1 MDFNDWPGQKTL
13 NRQIYQLVTLFFTF
27 TMTNSAVIQPCDRP
41 TPTRSARS
49 LVLGS
54 NGMACSS
61 QPLASQTGL
70 NILRQGGNAFDAAV
84 AMAATLNVVEP
95 MSTGIGGD
103 MYALAW
109 SAREQK
115 LVGLNGS
122 GRSAST
128 ANLEYFQKKGLDS
141 IPASGIDSVTV
152 PGTVHGWVSLLEE
165 YGCLSLADTLA
176 DSIRYAE
183 EGFPVSE
190 VIAQAWSE
198 GLRFADRPEFAQTY
212 LIPDEKGW
220 RSPRLGEMFLQPDLA
235 NTLRGLASGGTDAF
249 YHGEIAAKITDY
261 LQAEGSLL
269 RASDLADHSSSWVDP
284 VSTEY
289 DGYHLYELPP
299 NGQGIVALEILNI
312 LEGYDLAGMEHNS
325 AEYIHLLS
333 EAKKLA
339 YTDRDTFITDL
350 DIRKLP
356 VEELISKQYAKRQR
370 ARIDINQAQSF
381 PKSTLNIGED
391 TVYLCTADRDGNMVS
406 FINSTFD
413 NFGSGYVVPGTG
425 ISLQNRGSLFSLE
438 ADHLNRIE
446 PSKRPMHTI
455 IPAMVM
461 RNNRPVF
468 CYGVMGGEMQP
479 QGHVQIFLNMFV
491 FGMNA
496 QEAGEAA
503 RSREMDGFIAIE
515 SGIGDAVSEQLR
527 AMGHPVERRVG
538 DFGGYQGIYYDAEQ
552 GVYHG
557 ASDNRKD
564 GCALGY

>member
-1 MDFNDWPGQKTL
+1 M
-13 NRQIYQLVTLFFTF
+13 
-27 TMTNSAVIQPCDRP
+27 
-41 TPTRSARS
+41 
-49 LVLGS
+49 
-54 NGMACSS
+54 
-61 QPLASQTGL
+61 
-70 NILRQGGNAFDAAV
+70 RQGGNAFDAAV

-115 LVGLNGS
+115 LIGLNGS

-128 ANLEYFQKKGLDS
+128 ANLEYFQQKGLDS

-165 YGCLSLADTLA
+165 YGSLSLADTLA

-190 VIAQAWSE
+190 VIAQAWVE

-212 LIPDEKGW
+212 LIADAKGW

-235 NTLRGLASGGTDAF
+235 NTLRGLANGGIDSF
-249 YHGEIAAKITDY
+249 YRGEIAGKIADY
-261 LQAEGSLL
+261 LQTKGSLL
-269 RASDLADHSSSWVDP
+269 RASDLADHSSTWVDP

-289 DGYHLYELPP
+289 GGYHLYELPP

-312 LEGYDLAGMEHNS
+312 LEGYDLAEMEHNS

-339 YTDRDTFITDL
+339 YTDRDTFVTDL

-356 VEELISKQYAKRQR
+356 VEELISKQYAQRQR

-425 ISLQNRGSLFSLE
+425 ISLQNRGSLFSLQ
-438 ADHLNRIE
+438 AGHLNRIE

-515 SGIGDAVSEQLR
+515 SGIDDAVSEQLR
-527 AMGHPVERRVG
+527 AMGHSVERRVG
-538 DFGGYQGIYYDAEQ
+538 DFGGYQGIYFDAEQ